1 MTDFGAQVDACI
13 SRFNSWLAQ
22 LQGAALPHTHPRL
35 AVKRSQE
42 RTSVPPF
49 GSRQVAARCCG
60 EACADTL
67 FADCEFEQV
76 MSSGVS
82 VVPCS
87 GWGAEA
93 CDGFGKVIYVKPE
106 PMDDADGGNDD
117 DADDNEFGDVD

>member
-1 MTDFGAQVDACI
+1 
-13 SRFNSWLAQ
+13 
-22 LQGAALPHTHPRL
+22 
-35 AVKRSQE
+35 
-42 RTSVPPF
+42 
-49 GSRQVAARCCG
+49 
-60 EACADTL
+60 
-67 FADCEFEQV
+67 

-87 GWGAEA
+87 GWSAEA